1 VRPARAHEER
11 KPAGWAMAATASGA
25 GRVKSVG
32 SERLREAVVGY
43 SFIALPMGFFT
54 VFFLFPIAYA
64 FYISRYDWGPLGKV
78 EGVGWENYSELWS
91 DELFWRATK
100 NTLLYTA
107 AVVPAEMA
115 LGLFMAVVV
124 NNALRFRL
132 FFRGAFY
139 FPAIASSAA
148 ITAVALY
155 LLNVD
160 GLFNRI
166 TGLEHS
172 WFKTSDTA
180 LWSIAGLNAWTTS
193 GTVMLFYLA
202 YLQTISPE
210 VYEAAAIDGAGPWR
224 TFTRITFPLLKP
236 GHFFVATLMVIG
248 ALKLFDQSYIVSGG
262 TGGPNYS
269 TMSAVLYLYRVT
281 FTDVRFG
288 YAAAVG
294 VALFLLIFTL
304 TLVQRLLFGR
314 PEAQ

>member
-1 VRPARAHEER
+1 
-11 KPAGWAMAATASGA
+11 MAATATGA

-32 SERLREAVVGY
+32 SERLREAFVGY

-180 LWSIAGLNAWTTS
+180 LWSIVGLNAWTTS

-224 TFTRITFPLLKP
+224 TFTKITFPLLKP
-236 GHFFVATLMVIG
+236 GHFFVATVSVIG
-248 ALKLFDQSYIVSGG
+248 ALQLFDQAIIAGGSGG
-262 TGGPNYS
+262 EPDNSLT
-269 TMSAVLYLYRVT
+269 TIVLYLYRAAIRE
-281 FTDVRFG
+281 FDFG

-294 VALFLLIFTL
+294 IILFGIIFTA
-304 TLVQRLLFGR
+304 TLIQRRLFGDA
-314 PEAQ
+314 PSW